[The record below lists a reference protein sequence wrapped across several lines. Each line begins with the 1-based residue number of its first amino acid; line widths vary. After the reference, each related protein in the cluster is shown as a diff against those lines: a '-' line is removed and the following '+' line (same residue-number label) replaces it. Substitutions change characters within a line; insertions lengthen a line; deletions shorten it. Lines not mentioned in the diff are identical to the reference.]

1 MALWV
6 DLQQMHGEFGAAG
19 VPSRRLGGAREQG
32 NLKERWNIEEEGRKV
47 GRAALGCSLLICCC
61 AEPKT
66 LWQRLARVVELNFG
80 LDWDGERGRAM
91 ASAGLDV
98 CFWD

>member
-6 DLQQMHGEFGAAG
+6 DLQQMHEEFGAAG
-19 VPSRRLGGAREQG
+19 VPSGRLGGA
-32 NLKERWNIEEEGRKV
+32 KERWNIEEEGRKV
-47 GRAALGCSLLICCC
+47 ARGALGCSLLICCC

-66 LWQRLARVVELNFG
+66 LWQRLAWVVELNFG

-91 ASAGLDV
+91 ASAGLDA